1 MSAAIADT
9 MNLLNEATRR
19 YPDAISF
26 LAGRPPQHSV
36 DASPALG
43 WLQHYVD
50 HTRDDTAARQARW
63 AELGQYSDTNGV
75 VLDYVA
81 EYLRKAGFAT
91 AEPASCLISNG
102 AQEALAI
109 CLAGL
114 VGRDK
119 VAFAPD
125 PCYVGFAGAAD
136 ALGVALE
143 TAPDDEQFLDKLQ
156 ARLRAPGRPV
166 GCVYVIPDFAN
177 PSTRV
182 MSLAERRRL
191 LALAEQHDFFIVE
204 DAAYRQY
211 RYEGTDLPA
220 IKQLDRQGRV
230 VYIESF
236 AKSVLPGLR
245 LAVLLADHR
254 DASGVPLAQR
264 LSSIKSYLSVAT
276 SPITQGMLA
285 GLLLQEDFSLQR
297 WLLPRRQQL
306 AANRNALVAAL
317 TRYLGPAGTHAI
329 EWAAPAG
336 GFFLALRLPFAFGQ
350 AEFEQCVS
358 QHQVL
363 VMPMQIF
370 STAGHHGDRIRLA
383 FSNVNPAMI
392 DEGVARLAE
401 FIRKRSGPGNAG
413 TLPVAALHT
422 AVAGPNLSKEHS
434 RHEICSANRA
444 E

>member
-1 MSAAIADT
+1 MCAAIADT

-19 YPDAISF
+19 YPGAISF
-26 LAGRPPQHSV
+26 LAGRPPQQSV
-36 DASPALG
+36 DAAPALG
-43 WLQHYVD
+43 WLRQYMD
-50 HTRDDTAARQARW
+50 HAGDDTAARQARW
-63 AELGQYSDTNGV
+63 SELGQYSDTNGV

-81 EYLRKAGFAT
+81 RYLRKAGFVT
-91 AEPASCLISNG
+91 AVPASCLISNG
-102 AQEALAI
+102 AQEAMAI
-109 CLAGL
+109 CLSGL

-143 TAPDDEQFLDKLQ
+143 TALDDEHFLDKLQ
-156 ARLRAPGRPV
+156 ARLCASGRPV

-182 MSLAERRRL
+182 MSLAERQRL
-191 LALAEQHDFFIVE
+191 LALAEQYDFFIVE

-211 RYEGTDLPA
+211 RYEGTDLPS

-245 LAVLLADHR
+245 LAVLLADHQ
-254 DASGVPLAQR
+254 DARGVPLAQR

-306 AANRNALVAAL
+306 AANRDALVAAL
-317 TRYLGPAGTHAI
+317 TRYFGPAGAHGIDWNVPT
-329 EWAAPAG
+329 G
-336 GFFLALRLPFAFGQ
+336 GFFLALSLPFAFGQ
-350 AEFEQCVS
+350 AEFEQCMS

-363 VMPMQIF
+363 VMPMQAF
-370 STAGHHGDRIRLA
+370 STAGHHCDRIRLA
-383 FSNVNPAMI
+383 FSNVDPAMI
-392 DEGVARLAE
+392 EQGVARLAE
-401 FIRKRSGPGNAG
+401 FILKRIRAGAG
-413 TLPVAALHT
+413 TLPAAALQT
-422 AVAGPNLSKEHS
+422 AVAGPNLSKE
-434 RHEICSANRA
+434 ALQT
-444 E
+444 

>member
-26 LAGRPPQHSV
+26 LAGRPPQQSV
-36 DASPALG
+36 DAAPALG
-43 WLQHYVD
+43 WLQHYIE
-50 HTRDDTAARQARW
+50 HTRDNAAARQAMW

-81 EYLRKAGFAT
+81 KYLRLAGFST

-102 AQEALAI
+102 AQEAMAI

-136 ALGVALE
+136 ALGVTLE
-143 TAPDDEQFLDKLQ
+143 TALDDEQFLDKLH
-156 ARLRAPGRPV
+156 ARLQAPGRPV

-182 MSLAERRRL
+182 MTLAERQRL
-191 LALAEQHDFFIVE
+191 LALAEQYDFFIVE

-211 RYEGTDLPA
+211 RYEGSDLPS

-245 LAVLLADHR
+245 LAVLLADHQ
-254 DASGVPLAQR
+254 DARGVRLAQR
-264 LSSIKSYLSVAT
+264 LSSVKSYLSVAT

-285 GLLLQEDFSLQR
+285 GLLLQEDFSLKR
-297 WLLPRRQQL
+297 WLAPRRQQL
-306 AANRNALVAAL
+306 AVNRDALVAAL
-317 TRYLGPAGTHAI
+317 ARHFGEAGTGGI
-329 EWAAPAG
+329 DWDVPAG
-336 GFFLALRLPFAFGQ
+336 GFFLALSLPFEFGH
-350 AEFEQCVS
+350 AEFEQCMS
-358 QHQVL
+358 QYQVL
-363 VMPMQIF
+363 VMPMQAF
-370 STAGHHGDRIRLA
+370 STAGHHPEQIRLA

-392 DEGVARLAE
+392 EQGVARLAA
-401 FIRKRSGPGNAG
+401 FVRTRLDQ
-413 TLPVAALHT
+413 TAL
-422 AVAGPNLSKEHS
+422 S
-434 RHEICSANRA
+434 
-444 E
+444 